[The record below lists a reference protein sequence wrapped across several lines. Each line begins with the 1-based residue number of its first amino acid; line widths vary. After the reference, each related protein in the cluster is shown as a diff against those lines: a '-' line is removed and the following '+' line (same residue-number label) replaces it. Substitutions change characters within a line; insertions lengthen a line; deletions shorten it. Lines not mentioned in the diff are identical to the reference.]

1 MGECSGAEE
10 EEDDAIFIPAAAR
23 SEANDAGERPG
34 PEVQRE
40 GNEEEE
46 ERVGSDCVEEIFAM
60 MAQGRGYNEYADQ
73 TWRTHAA
80 VWREWVTTQEKLT
93 GDYNNSA

>member
-1 MGECSGAEE
+1 MGEYSGAEE

-23 SEANDAGERPG
+23 SEANDACERPD

-60 MAQGRGYNEYADQ
+60 MAQYPQIPIGMDLNRFHLALRGQ
-73 TWRTHAA
+73 QRQ
-80 VWREWVTTQEKLT
+80 QE
-93 GDYNNSA
+93 G

>member
-1 MGECSGAEE
+1 MHKVTDNETNIFAMTI
-10 EEDDAIFIPAAAR
+10 AIFIPAAAR
-23 SEANDAGERPG
+23 SEANDAGERPD

-60 MAQGRGYNEYADQ
+60 MAQYPQIPIGMDLNRFHLCIAPRPRGQ
-73 TWRTHAA
+73 QRQ
-80 VWREWVTTQEKLT
+80 QE
-93 GDYNNSA
+93 G